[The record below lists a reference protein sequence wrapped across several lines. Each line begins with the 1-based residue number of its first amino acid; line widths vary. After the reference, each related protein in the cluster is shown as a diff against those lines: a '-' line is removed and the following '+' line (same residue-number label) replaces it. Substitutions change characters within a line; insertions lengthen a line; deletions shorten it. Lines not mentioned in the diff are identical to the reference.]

1 MLLTSCFFGGKM
13 IRKSL
18 FLRIITVI
26 AAAAFLFD
34 IWGIKLSSEEY
45 EGITAADIAGYTA
58 ERRMAFPS
66 QMRGFYAVPSVDFL
80 CGKPDGEGYTEEEV
94 CSEINSMLDRAAQLS
109 MNTLILGTSYE
120 DTVFYDT
127 EINNSVDRTPVDYAT
142 EIALSR
148 GFYLYLVFDIN
159 TALSKM
165 DADMTL
171 TEKIDRLAVVV
182 RNVTLKSSADGI
194 IFDGYYGENSPEA
207 FADYMK
213 YGSGIGYEQW
223 IYESNAYIFKTA
235 ANAVRRTSST
245 AAAGI
250 AVDGVWANGSEMTGG
265 SDTHA
270 DFEALF
276 DGFADNYSYV
286 KMGWADFILLRTEEG
301 ISSEAVP
308 FENITSWWNEAAQ
321 QADIRLFVLHENQNV
336 CTGKNGW
343 DYPDELV
350 KQVISAESL
359 SHCRGSVF
367 SSLSALEENREQST
381 EVLMKHYSNDLD
393 TQGLNID
400 LEMTLPEQ
408 TDFRTDESSVIFA
421 GSFDPN
427 FDVYFQGE
435 PIQLNKAGR
444 FYFNM
449 ELQVGENEFTFENK
463 GRTVTYHIVR
473 TVRVLKNAQPRG
485 EDILAEGGTELS
497 ITAEAY
503 KGSSVIAYINNEII
517 PLDPAEGL
525 SEDIDPNSS
534 YTIFRGTYTLPEGG
548 DDYTDLGELRVYAAY
563 PIGEEKILE
572 CITGSRIYIDPKSTV
587 STGSVTEIPNVPN
600 KPDFGEEDV
609 TEADGSGQLVKI
621 LSDNTMT
628 WSSRNTL
635 TEPVPDCTR
644 LPAGTKERLSGT
656 VTYGS
661 TSYYQTESGRR
672 IRTSDAELV
681 NGTIS
686 DSLSVTLTNAE
697 ISAGNTVLVLDT
709 GDNIPFEIS
718 YSGFSYTNGNNGY
731 YYVESFTADK
741 LYIDFDYVSSFSES
755 SVQLPENGVFSGYE
769 WTTAPDGRVRL
780 ALTLSAKGA
789 YDGVKAHYEGS
800 SLMLSFNGIERSLEG
815 MTIVIDP
822 GHGYIG
828 NGKFDPGAVGH
839 IREQTANLAIS
850 VKLEQKLKAAGA
862 NVIRLQTESED
873 YVTPQ
878 RAEYARKYS
887 PDLYLAVHCNS
898 GSSTATGGEA
908 YYFTPFSQPLA
919 REISAE
925 LGKVLSTVHGD
936 GGDYDRGEKYNYF
949 YVTQQQEFPSVLIEC
964 GFVSNYTEAMALA
977 DDGYQDMFA
986 QAIMNGIVSYIRN
999 R

>member
-1 MLLTSCFFGGKM
+1 MLFWVLVMM
-13 IRKSL
+13 IRMR
-18 FLRIITVI
+18 FFFRVMIFA
-26 AAAAFLFD
+26 AAAAFLINICGLRVF
-34 IWGIKLSSEEY
+34 SEENT
-45 EGITAADIAGYTA
+45 GITAADIAGYSA
-58 ERRMAFPS
+58 ERKLAFPS

-94 CSEINSMLDRAAQLS
+94 YSEINSMLDRAAQLS

-120 DTVFYDT
+120 GIVFYDT
-127 EINNSVDRTPVDYAT
+127 EINNTVTRTAVDYAS

-159 TALSKM
+159 TALSNM
-165 DADMTL
+165 DKAMTMN
-171 TEKIDRLAVVV
+171 ERIDRLAVIV
-182 RNVTLKSSADGI
+182 RNITLRYSADGI
-194 IFDGYYGENSPEA
+194 IFDGYYGENSSEA

-235 ANAVRRTSST
+235 ANAVRRTSNT

-250 AVDGVWANGSEMTGG
+250 FADGVWANGSEMTGG

-270 DFEALF
+270 GFQALF
-276 DGFADNYSYV
+276 DGYADNYSYV
-286 KMGWADFILLRTEEG
+286 KKGWTDFILLRTEEG
-301 ISSEAVP
+301 ISSERIP
-308 FENITSWWNEAAQ
+308 FENITAWWNDAAQ
-321 QADIRLFVLHENQNV
+321 EADIRLFVLHENENV
-336 CTGKNGW
+336 CTGEMGW

-350 KQVISAESL
+350 KQVISAEGL

-381 EVLMKHYSNDLD
+381 EVLMKHYSHDLD

-427 FDVYFQGE
+427 FDVLFQGE
-435 PIQLNKAGR
+435 PIELNDAGR

-449 ELQVGENEFTFENK
+449 ELNVGENEFTFENK

-485 EDILAEGGTELS
+485 SDIFAEGGTELS
-497 ITAEAY
+497 VTAEAY
-503 KGSSVIAYINNEII
+503 RGSSLIAYINDEIV
-517 PLDPAEGL
+517 PLHPAEGL

-534 YTIFRGTYTLPEGG
+534 YTLFRGSYTLPEGG
-548 DDYTDLGELRVYAAY
+548 DSLTDLGDLRVYAAY

-572 CITGSRIYIDPKSTV
+572 CITGSRIYINPRPAV
-587 STGSVTEIPNVPN
+587 NTGSVVEIPNVPN
-600 KPDFGEEDV
+600 QPDFGEESV
-609 TEADGSGQLVKI
+609 TGGSAEIGQLVKI

-644 LPAGTKERLSGT
+644 LPAGTKERLSKT

-661 TSYYQTESGRR
+661 TSYYLTESGRR
-672 IRTSDAELV
+672 IRTSEAELV
-681 NGTIS
+681 DGDIS
-686 DSLSVTLTNAE
+686 DNISVSLTGMD
-697 ISAGNTVLVLDT
+697 ISEGNTVLVLDT
-709 GDNIPFEIS
+709 GDNIPFEIG
-718 YSGFSYTNGNNGY
+718 YGGFSYTNGNNGY
-731 YYVESFTADK
+731 YYVENFSADK
-741 LYIDFDYVSSFSES
+741 LYIDFDYASDFAES
-755 SVQLPENGVFSGYE
+755 SVQIPENGVFGGYE
-769 WTTAPDGRVRL
+769 WTHAPDGRVRL
-780 ALTLSAKGA
+780 SLTLTAKGA
-789 YDGVKAHYEGS
+789 YDGVKAHYEGNT
-800 SLMLSFNGIERSLEG
+800 LMLSFNGIERSLEG

-839 IREQTANLAIS
+839 IHEQSANLAIS
-850 VKLEQKLKAAGA
+850 VKLEEKLRAAGA
-862 NVIRLQTESED
+862 NVVRLQTESRD

-878 RAEYARKYS
+878 RADFARRYS
-887 PDLYLAVHCNS
+887 PDMYLAVHCNS

-925 LGKVLSTVHGD
+925 LGKVLSQVHGD
-936 GGDYDRGEKYNYF
+936 GGNYDRGEKYNYF

-977 DDGYQDMFA
+977 DEGYRDMFA
-986 QAIMNGIVSYIRN
+986 QAIMNGITSYIQGR
-999 R
+999 